1 VTIDK
6 SYRDFIDTLKQKIAQ
21 TKNRTILSVN
31 QAMITLYFEI
41 GKEIVQKQ
49 ESLGWGKSVVEK
61 LADDLQ
67 KEFGV
72 KSGYSSANLWRMRI
86 FYVTYKE
93 NPKLAQLVR
102 EIPWSHNIVIF
113 QKCKNADEQAYYID
127 MTIKEGWSRKL
138 LLHHIKSDLYT
149 RDAKVLKQ
157 HNFEETLS
165 KPLSQLADEMIKSDY
180 NLSFLNVTT
189 KAKEYEVE
197 QALLANIKSFLLE
210 LGYGFS
216 FIGNQYKL
224 TLEENEYFID
234 LLFFHRQ
241 LNALIAIE
249 LKIGKFKPEYAGKM
263 NFYLNLLN
271 DTVKMPHEN
280 PSIGIILCTDKKGV
294 EVEYALQNIAQP
306 MGVSTYSVK
315 TQLPQELEGV
325 LPEPKALAKT
335 IEAYTFQKETDEN
348 N

>member
-1 VTIDK
+1 MTIDK

-197 QALLANIKSFLLE
+197 QALLANIK
-210 LGYGFS
+210 
-216 FIGNQYKL
+216 
-224 TLEENEYFID
+224 
-234 LLFFHRQ
+234 
-241 LNALIAIE
+241 
-249 LKIGKFKPEYAGKM
+249 PEYAGKM

-335 IEAYTFQKETDEN
+335 IEAYTFQEETDEN
-348 N
+348 Q